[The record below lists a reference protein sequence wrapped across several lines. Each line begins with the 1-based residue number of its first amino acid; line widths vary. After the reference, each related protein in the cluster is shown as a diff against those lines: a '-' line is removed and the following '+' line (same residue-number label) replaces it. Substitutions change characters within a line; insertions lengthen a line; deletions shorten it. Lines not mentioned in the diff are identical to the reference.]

1 MNNFNARYQYSKIGS
16 TSRSATTLQVKA
28 ESEAI
33 AYKLAENQAKSK
45 HPGCEILI
53 LELTKK

>member
-1 MNNFNARYQYSKIGS
+1 MA
-16 TSRSATTLQVKA
+16 TLQVKA
-28 ESEAI
+28 EGEAI

-45 HPGCEILI
+45 HPGYEILI